1 MGPEPSPQR
10 NRTCWRTHWWL
21 GVICLMTAAHQP
33 TCLCAC
39 ALVPVGHAASA
50 KRAFLGGILS
60 GTLMQA
66 VLALTITFQGKALVG
81 LFTNEPAVISACSTV
96 LPLLAVLVFFDGIN
110 SVVSGVLR
118 GSGRQMLGAVCNF
131 WGYFIVGLP
140 LCAFLAFKADMGIHG
155 LWWGIIAGACVQAV
169 VLLSMLLR
177 WDWQKEVLR
186 VQALL
191 KDVPGGKMMPGYG
204 H

>member
-1 MGPEPSPQR
+1 M
-10 NRTCWRTHWWL
+10 
-21 GVICLMTAAHQP
+21 
-33 TCLCAC
+33 
-39 ALVPVGHAASA
+39 
-50 KRAFLGGILS
+50 
-60 GTLMQA
+60 MQA
-66 VLALTITFQGKALVG
+66 ALALTIMFKGNAFVRM
-81 LFTNEPAVISACSTV
+81 FTNDPTVIATCGTA
-96 LPLLAVLVFFDGIN
+96 LPLLAILVFFDGIN

-140 LCAFLAFKADMGIHG
+140 LCAYLAFKANMGIHG

-177 WDWQKEVLR
+177 WDWQQEVQR
-186 VQALL
+186 VQARL
-191 KDVPGGKMMPGYG
+191 KEVPGGKITPQYG

>member
-1 MGPEPSPQR
+1 
-10 NRTCWRTHWWL
+10 
-21 GVICLMTAAHQP
+21 
-33 TCLCAC
+33 
-39 ALVPVGHAASA
+39 
-50 KRAFLGGILS
+50 
-60 GTLMQA
+60 MQA
-66 VLALTITFQGKALVG
+66 CLALTIIAKGTSLVS
-81 LFTNEPAVISACSTV
+81 LFTNDPTVISTCATV
-96 LPLLAVLVFFDGIN
+96 LPLLAILVFFDGIN

-140 LCAFLAFKADMGIHG
+140 LCAYLAFKQDMGIHG

-177 WDWQKEVLR
+177 WDWQKEVQR
-186 VQALL
+186 VQAIIR
-191 KDVPGGKMMPGYG
+191 DGPAGAGKIAPQYG

>member
-1 MGPEPSPQR
+1 M
-10 NRTCWRTHWWL
+10 
-21 GVICLMTAAHQP
+21 
-33 TCLCAC
+33 
-39 ALVPVGHAASA
+39 LVPAGHAASA
-50 KRAFLGGILS
+50 KRAFLGGIAS

-66 VLALTITFQGKALVG
+66 SLAATITLQGRALVG
-81 LFTNEPAVISACSTV
+81 MFTNDPQVISTCSTV

-131 WGYFIVGLP
+131 WGYFVFGLP
-140 LCAFLAFKADMGIHG
+140 LSAFLAFKGGMGIHG

-177 WDWQKEVLR
+177 WDWQKEVAR

-191 KDVPGGKMMPGYG
+191 QNVPGGKIAPQYG